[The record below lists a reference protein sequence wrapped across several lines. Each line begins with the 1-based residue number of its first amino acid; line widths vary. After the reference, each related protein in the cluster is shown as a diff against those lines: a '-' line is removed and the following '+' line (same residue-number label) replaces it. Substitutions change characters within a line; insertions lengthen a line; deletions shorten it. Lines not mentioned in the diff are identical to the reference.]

1 MQIGAYIREQ
11 PKVLA
16 ELPAKTAAALAG
28 FKSLAKKPER
38 IVLVGTGSSMN
49 ALLCAADA
57 FEELTGATVVA
68 KEPEAYLRLPPKPD
82 GRHTLVVV
90 ASQSGT
96 SLTPVEAAK
105 KALAA
110 GFAVVAVTGDGESA
124 LAKTG
129 ADALVM
135 PIGAETV
142 GPKTKGYTATVLSL
156 FAIAAKLGNRKLDL
170 SALVKPLEAT
180 VETGLAAAKDL
191 LARYGVPDYIL
202 MAGQSQHLGSAL
214 ESGLKIAEISGVPTA
229 GFDTEE
235 ALHGHSYGTTKQSLV
250 VMIAQNEA
258 EAKVAANLGEA
269 LTPLGPRLVIANL
282 SGHAT
287 RFDLE
292 VDWPKAPEYDWLAS
306 SWAPI
311 PFQWYACELAQ
322 ARGVDP
328 DKMIYPGLGDK
339 LNVRPPKPKA

>member
-28 FKSLAKKPER
+28 FTSLAKTPER

-57 FEELTGATVVA
+57 FEELTGATVIA
-68 KEPEAYLRLPPKPD
+68 KEPEAYLRLPPQPN

-105 KALAA
+105 RALAS
-110 GFAVVAVTGDGESA
+110 GFAVIVVTGDGNSA
-124 LAKTG
+124 LARTG
-129 ADALVM
+129 ADVLAM
-135 PIGAETV
+135 PIGTETV

-156 FAIAAKLGNRKLDL
+156 FAIAALLGNRRLDL
-170 SALVKPLEAT
+170 SALVPPLQAT

-202 MAGQSQHLGSAL
+202 MAGQSQHLGTAL

-235 ALHGHSYGTTKQSLV
+235 ALHGHSYGTTRQSLV

-282 SGHAT
+282 SRHAT
-287 RFDLE
+287 RFDLK
-292 VDWPKAPEYDWLAS
+292 VDWPKAPELDWIAS

-311 PFQWYACELAQ
+311 PFQWYACELAI

>member
-16 ELPAKTAAALAG
+16 ELPTRTAAALAG
-28 FKSLAKKPER
+28 FKSLARKPER

-57 FEELTGATVVA
+57 FEELTGATVIA
-68 KEPEAYLRLPPKPD
+68 KEPEAYLRLPPKPNAQ
-82 GRHTLVVV
+82 HTLVVI

-96 SLTPVEAAK
+96 SLTPVEAARH
-105 KALAA
+105 ALAS
-110 GFAVVAVTGDGESA
+110 GFATIAVTGDGESA

-129 ADALVM
+129 ADVLVM
-135 PIGAETV
+135 PIGTETV

-156 FAIAAKLGNRKLDL
+156 FAIAAKLGNRKLEL

-202 MAGQSQHLGSAL
+202 IAGQSQHLGSAL

-235 ALHGHSYGTTKQSLV
+235 ALHGHSYGTTRQSLV

-287 RFDLE
+287 RFDLK
-292 VDWPKAPEYDWLAS
+292 VDWPKASDYHWLAS
-306 SWAPI
+306 TWAPI
-311 PFQWYACELAQ
+311 PFQWYACELAV
-322 ARGVDP
+322 ARGIDP
-328 DKMIYPGLGDK
+328 DKMIYPGLGDR